1 MAKTSKG
8 SSKKSKLTN
17 DKMIE
22 QVLQLI
28 DRSQTIFV
36 AAHENPDGD
45 AIGST
50 LALTVALREMGK
62 DVVAYNHDQ
71 APLEYAFLPGYDTV
85 VNELDESQSFDAG
98 FVLDSGE
105 LTRAGGWIRERCQT
119 LVNIDHH
126 PYSEDFGD
134 IYYVDTEACATGVL
148 IYRLL
153 QAAGHQVSNDVA
165 TCIYTAILSDTGSFR
180 YSNANP
186 EAFHVAGEM
195 VAAGV
200 DPWSI
205 ASGLYESQEEGRL
218 RLLSLALPTLRV
230 SHCGLYASIAVTLD
244 MYDATGAIENFTDRF
259 INYPRSI
266 RGVEVAIFF
275 RQLKK
280 DSFKVGFRSMGKVDV
295 GALARAMN
303 GGGHHNAA
311 GAIVEGSL
319 ESVQGWVYARVAE
332 LIAEQ

>member
-1 MAKTSKG
+1 MI
-8 SSKKSKLTN
+8 N
-17 DKMIE
+17 KMIE
-22 QVLQLI
+22 QILQLI
-28 DRSQTIFV
+28 DGSQTIFV

-45 AIGST
+45 AVGST
-50 LALTVALREMGK
+50 LALTNALREMGK
-62 DVVAYNHDQ
+62 DVVAYNRDQ
-71 APLEYAFLPGYDTV
+71 APLEYAFLPGYDTII
-85 VNELDESQSFDAG
+85 NELDEAQSFDAG
-98 FVLDSGE
+98 FVLDAGGLS
-105 LTRAGGWIRERCQT
+105 RAGVSIRERCRS

-153 QAAGHQVSNDVA
+153 QAAGHQISSDVA

-186 EAFHVAGEM
+186 EAFQVAGEM
-195 VAAGV
+195 VGIGV

-205 ASGLYESQEEGRL
+205 ASGLYESQEESRL
-218 RLLSLALPTLRV
+218 RLLSLALPSLRV
-230 SHCGLYASIAVTLD
+230 SACGLYASIAVTLD
-244 MYDATGAIENFTDRF
+244 MYGTVGAIENHTDRF

-275 RQLKK
+275 RQLTK
-280 DSFKVGFRSMGKVDV
+280 DSFKVGFRSKGNVDV

-311 GAIVEGSL
+311 GATVSGTL
-319 ESVQGWVYARVAE
+319 ESVQEWVYARVAE
-332 LIAEQ
+332 LIAGH